1 MAKVT
6 DVTQEYADKAKAHG
20 AEIIYEDGYRR
31 TAHKN
36 EIHAAEWLRETF
48 GGNIALLRENKEYG
62 MKTPDFLW
70 CGATWELKDI
80 SSDKYRTIDRR
91 IQKACEQIRENLIQG
106 KRGGIMLDFTES
118 RLAMETIKKYVIQS
132 AEMRATRGTTD
143 VIIKKGME
151 YSVLRIKRE

>member
-6 DVTQEYADKAKAHG
+6 DVTKEYAEKAKMQDAQ
-20 AEIIYEDGYRR
+20 ISYEDGYRQ
-31 TAHKN
+31 TKHKN
-36 EIHAAEWLRETF
+36 EIHAAEWLMETF
-48 GGNIALLRENKEYG
+48 GGNIILLRENKEYG
-62 MKTPDFLW
+62 MKTPDFFW

-91 IQKACEQIRENLIQG
+91 IQKACEQIRDNLIHG

-118 RLAMETIKKYVIQS
+118 RLAMERIVKYAIQS

-143 VIIKKGME
+143 IIIKKSAE
-151 YSVLRIKRE
+151 YIVLRIKRE